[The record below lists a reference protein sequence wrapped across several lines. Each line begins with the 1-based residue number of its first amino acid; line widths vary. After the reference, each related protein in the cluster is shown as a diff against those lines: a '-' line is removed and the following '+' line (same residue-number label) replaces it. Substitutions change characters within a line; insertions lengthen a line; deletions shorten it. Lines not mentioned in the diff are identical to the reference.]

1 MCLEP
6 TSTRHHGFSTSD
18 KYELP
23 NLFLTAGRTMLNQA
37 SKKHERHLG
46 SYSHLIIFNLQ
57 TFFHKTVFAQCI
69 SPFFYLT
76 NQPLCIFDGS
86 QGQNMSS
93 RPQPGHPPG
102 RSSGTDLPR
111 GASEYHWHHHP
122 PQWSAEFRNLR
133 RERTWIQDIQ
143 DIQVPP
149 CLAMTMWDPRKSGL
163 LTFKTSPFQ
172 CFPQEDRSSIDV
184 PRLQVLLFSRPSKDG
199 LFYRSFGA
207 SRLTKT

>member
-1 MCLEP
+1 MLDVPWANINSASWVLNLWQVRTSQSFPDCWSNHVEP
-6 TSTRHHGFSTSD
+6 SIQETWKALGII
-18 KYELP
+18 LP
-23 NLFLTAGRTMLNQA
+23 
-37 SKKHERHLG
+37 SYHLQ
-46 SYSHLIIFNLQ
+46 SSNI
-57 TFFHKTVFAQCI
+57 FHKTVFAQCI

-102 RSSGTDLPR
+102 RSSGKDLPR

-199 LFYRSFGA
+199 LFYRSE
-207 SRLTKT
+207 